1 MIEEKK
7 STSWIWAIIYLLI
20 PEASHLTL
28 EKGGKTIGV
37 AFTGTKSL
45 LWVLQNLGC
54 PEFREWHKHQHY
66 GW

>member
-28 EKGGKTIGV
+28 EKGGLKFYIQKTKIM
-37 AFTGTKSL
+37 A
-45 LWVLQNLGC
+45 LG
-54 PEFREWHKHQHY
+54 PIIHGK
-66 GW
+66 